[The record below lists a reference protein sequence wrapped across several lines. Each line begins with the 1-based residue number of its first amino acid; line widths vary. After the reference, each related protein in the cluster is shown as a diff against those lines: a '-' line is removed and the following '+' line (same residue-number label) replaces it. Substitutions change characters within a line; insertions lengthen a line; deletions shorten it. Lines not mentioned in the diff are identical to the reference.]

1 MKAETFDCVA
11 MKHEIQQRLRERHG
25 RRPWSERN
33 VAVRESLLSDP
44 HLSRLLDAAPSRAP
58 QTEKRDA

>member
-11 MKHEIQQRLRERHG
+11 MKHEIQRRLRERHG

-33 VAVRESLLSDP
+33 AAVRESLRSDP
-44 HLSRLLDAAPSRAP
+44 HLSRLLDVTPSRAS